1 MIFSFIQNRYEQKK
15 YVAQKSSLIG
25 KVLGSNNIIGNFR
38 NTMIKSIGT
47 SIIEDI
53 LNPIWNTEDAK

>member
-1 MIFSFIQNRYEQKK
+1 MNKK
-15 YVAQKSSLIG
+15 KNIAQKSSLIG

-53 LNPIWNTEDAK
+53 LNPIWNIEDAK